1 MLVFCTFEQSLE
13 LESVL
18 ARLEGIGVAREDLLA
33 VPMDPV
39 SGEQPGSV
47 MASERQTTVFDV
59 GMASATAAA
68 VVGMSMGF
76 ALPWGPILCGIFS
89 ALLGFAAGAA
99 VRMLLNVRSKARKRE
114 KLAGS
119 KEVTVVVHCPKEK
132 LSEVRALI
140 EHYGALT
147 VGIVRQ

>member
-1 MLVFCTFEQSLE
+1 MLVFCTFEHSLE

-18 ARLEGIGVAREDLLA
+18 AKLEGIGIAREELLA

-47 MASERQTTVFDV
+47 LQSERRTTVFDV
-59 GMASATAAA
+59 GMATATASA

-76 ALPWGPILCGIFS
+76 MLPWGPVLCGLSTAS
-89 ALLGFAAGAA
+89 AGFVIGAA
-99 VRMLLNVRSKARKRE
+99 VRLLLNRRGAARRRQ
-114 KLAGS
+114 KLAES
-119 KEVTVVVHCPKEK
+119 KEVTIVIRCPKEK
-132 LSEVRALI
+132 LSEVRLLI

-147 VGIVRQ
+147 VGVVRQ